1 MTKMAKTIL
10 ARSLWMARG
19 TATMMGMALMLALI
33 LGVVT
38 TALAAVPGDPFKLG
52 RINTIDE
59 MSTLVGSAPGALLKV
74 DNEEGDGTALNLR
87 VDSGEAPMN
96 VNSTKRVNDLNAD
109 RLDGKS
115 ADDIGFNGLRVVTD
129 RSDVDSASRKNAV
142 ALCNPGGGT
151 SPRAVVGIGYELRG
165 ANGGQPPEG
174 VVVNTAN
181 TFSTSDGQPS
191 SGAWARAAETQPVAA
206 DWSVEVKAICAKV
219 GAP

>member
-1 MTKMAKTIL
+1 MFRSMASKVAWVGRTASMVFGL
-10 ARSLWMARG
+10 ALV
-19 TATMMGMALMLALI
+19 LALI
-33 LGVVT
+33 LGVGT
-38 TALAAVPGDPFKLG
+38 MALAAVPGEPFKLG

-74 DNEEGDGTALNLR
+74 DNEEGDGPALNLR
-87 VDSGEAPMN
+87 VDSGEAPMK

-109 RLDGKS
+109 RLDGTS
-115 ADDIGFNGLRVVTD
+115 ADDIGVNGLRVVTD

-181 TFSTSDGQPS
+181 TFSTVDGQPS